1 MQSDLGLTR
10 TRTRQQRRLCAALS
24 KVQGGCSPC
33 MERAHSCTLCRNGI
47 LYCDSFGELN
57 SSQNVYKASGG
68 CSKDE
73 VGTLVE
79 SISLTSKLKQGSI
92 GSRYSVEEEKLIC
105 NKLWEIVS
113 ILQELGEARNTV
125 KKLRNHPIHDFTDFL
140 KGFVFEGNVRVG
152 ELELLAKDIQ
162 EIADDFKHSR
172 NAWVKERTSTAMRL
186 MNDLINNKF

>member
-1 MQSDLGLTR
+1 MQSDLGLTG
-10 TRTRQQRRLCAALS
+10 TRKRQQRRLCAALS
-24 KVQGGCSPC
+24 KVQGGCSSC

-47 LYCDSFGELN
+47 LYCDSVRELD
-57 SSQNVYKASGG
+57 SSQDVYEASGR

-79 SISLTSKLKQGSI
+79 SLSSTSKLKQGSF
-92 GSRYSVEEEKLIC
+92 GSRYSVEEEKVIC

-140 KGFVFEGNVRVG
+140 KGFAFEGNVRVG
-152 ELELLAKDIQ
+152 EIELLAKDIQ
-162 EIADDFKHSR
+162 EVADDFKHSR
-172 NAWVKERTSTAMRL
+172 NAWVKERTSTALRL
-186 MNDLINNKF
+186 MNEIIF